1 MSQTLIVTFDGQ
13 FLRPD
18 SPLNLEPN
26 KRYIIKIESALES
39 VPNGNAGDALEALT
53 GTVEIENELHQIPID
68 FMQFVGIARGE
79 EATILQT
86 LEHEIEEQRSLD
98 LKRQIDL

>member
-1 MSQTLIVTFDGQ
+1 MSETLIVTFDGQ

-18 SPLNLEPN
+18 LPLNLEPN
-26 KRYIIKIESALES
+26 KRYVIKIESAIES
-39 VPNGNAGDALEALT
+39 VPNGNAWDVLEALI
-53 GTVEIENELHQIPID
+53 GTVEIENEMCQIPID
-68 FMQFVGIARGE
+68 FMQFAGIASGE

-98 LKRQIDL
+98 LQRQIDL

>member
-1 MSQTLIVTFDGQ
+1 MSETLIVTFDGQ

-26 KRYIIKIESALES
+26 KRYIIKIESAIES
-39 VPNGNAGDALEALT
+39 VPNGNAWDVLEALT
-53 GTVEIENELHQIPID
+53 GTAKTENELHQMPID
-68 FMQFVGIARGE
+68 FMQFAGIASGE

-98 LKRQIDL
+98 LQRQIDL